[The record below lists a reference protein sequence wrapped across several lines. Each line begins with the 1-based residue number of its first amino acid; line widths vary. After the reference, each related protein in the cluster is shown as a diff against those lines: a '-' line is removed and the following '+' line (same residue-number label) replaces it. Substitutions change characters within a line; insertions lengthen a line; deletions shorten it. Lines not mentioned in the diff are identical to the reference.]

1 MKGATM
7 STISDTSAATPF
19 HPIGLVVSDDLHRSR
34 LTVFFRWILV
44 IPHLVVLLA
53 WSILAAIALFIAWI
67 IGIFTGRLPEWF
79 HDTLSGYL
87 RYLTRVNAYLLLLA
101 NPWPTFGRTP
111 YPVDVHIEPPAE
123 QSRLTIA
130 FRMILA
136 IPALLISYVFR
147 IVNNLIAFL
156 GWFYSLIFGRMHE
169 GMRNTSAWLFKYELQ
184 TYAYIYLLTSR
195 YPTLAGA
202 PELPTQ

>member
-1 MKGATM
+1 M
-7 STISDTSAATPF
+7 STISETTAAAPF

-34 LTVFFRWILV
+34 LTVFFRSILV
-44 IPHLVVLLA
+44 IPHLFVLLA
-53 WSILAAIALFIAWI
+53 WSILAGIVLFVAWI
-67 IGIFTGRLPEWF
+67 IGIFTGRVPEWF
-79 HDTLSGYL
+79 HDTLSGFI
-87 RYLTRVNAYLLLLA
+87 RYATRVNAYLLLLA

-111 YPVDVHIEPPAE
+111 YPVDIHVEPPVQ

-136 IPALLISYVFR
+136 IPALLLSYVFR

-156 GWFYSLIFGRMHE
+156 GWFYCLIFGRMNE

-184 TYAYIYLLTSR
+184 TYAYMYLLTGR
-195 YPTLAGA
+195 YPSLAEA